1 MTDEHSEASKLLEA
15 ALEQMDGIIQGAKF
29 DFPTPTPEDRVEE
42 RLVSSESEK
51 ESLRLEVSLLN
62 TRIHKQNERIKE
74 LESLLRER
82 DAEIEGKNSR
92 SEGSNSY
99 LTNQISELDR
109 IKTEY
114 QLNQLKLTSQ
124 IAQLKKENY
133 DLRQKNLNPLHFNQ
147 KETNDGS
154 KSNESSPD
162 IPENVINNNHIVHRV
177 ISPQDDMD
185 RSIQLPPKG
194 IKKILGKMKRSNSG
208 SHLEDS
214 PNLNDTRQPFRRG
227 GIRATVG
234 GRLEGKIASTT
245 LPSIANQLL
254 SRKPFMEWNVDTLCV
269 WMETLGLSMYNNEI
283 RKCIVDGK
291 NFSSLNINEYEAKL
305 GMKNPLHR
313 KKVYLA
319 LSARVDVT
327 KNDTQG
333 QLDNQWV
340 LRWLD
345 DVGLPQYKEIF
356 LECKIDGRVLNMLT
370 IDDLF
375 YMKISNQLHHLSL
388 KRGIQVLRLA
398 NFDPNC
404 LARRSAFKGDK
415 VIQDDPE
422 AVSLWS
428 NFRVMEWLKQVDL
441 SEYSPNLRGS
451 GIHGGI
457 FIYESRFD
465 DEVLASILSIPSSK
479 TLLRRHLSIRFKEL
493 VGKEVMQEKRISKS
507 EFQPLTPTTK
517 AKFPSRVTAGQFS
530 LKRKKSKS
538 LFDYDDLLCPFTK
551 SNNIKT

>member
-51 ESLRLEVSLLN
+51 KSLFDWKSLYS
-62 TRIHKQNERIKE
+62 TRASISKM
-74 LESLLRER
+74 SV
-82 DAEIEGKNSR
+82 SR
-92 SEGSNSY
+92 S
-99 LTNQISELDR
+99 L
-109 IKTEY
+109 
-114 QLNQLKLTSQ
+114 
-124 IAQLKKENY
+124 
-133 DLRQKNLNPLHFNQ
+133 KNLNPLHFNQ

-333 QLDNQWV
+333 QLDNQDI
-340 LRWLD
+340 L
-345 DVGLPQYKEIF
+345 GI
-356 LECKIDGRVLNMLT
+356 
-370 IDDLF
+370 
-375 YMKISNQLHHLSL
+375 NQLHHLSL

-422 AVSLWS
+422 AVSVLWS

-493 VGKEVMQEKRISKS
+493 VGKEVMQEKP
-507 EFQPLTPTTK
+507 E
-517 AKFPSRVTAGQFS
+517 S
-530 LKRKKSKS
+530 LLDNFR
-538 LFDYDDLLCPFTK
+538 
-551 SNNIKT
+551 